1 MFQEWT
7 KTYMSYTDGLLYGLA
22 VSLALPHMLYGS
34 VLGAGAAA
42 RGMLR
47 NDSHRHVL
55 TMH

>member
-1 MFQEWT
+1 
-7 KTYMSYTDGLLYGLA
+7 MSYTDGLLYGLA